1 MREKNLLL
9 GEIFMNYIIVV
20 FKARTETLSFANILR
35 GYNVPFQIINTPRN
49 LNLSCGISVKMP
61 AFRRDI
67 AEEILRK
74 RNFQS
79 FAGIF

>member
-1 MREKNLLL
+1 
-9 GEIFMNYIIVV
+9 MNYIIVV
-20 FKARTETLSFANILR
+20 FKARTETLSFARILK

-61 AFRRDI
+61 AY
-67 AEEILRK
+67 K
-74 RNFQS
+74 RELAQQIISHKHFES

>member
-1 MREKNLLL
+1 
-9 GEIFMNYIIVV
+9 MNYIIVV
-20 FKARTETLSFANILR
+20 FKARTETLSFASILR

-61 AFRRDI
+61 AVKRDLAQYI
-67 AEEILRK
+67 IK
-74 RNFQS
+74 QKSFQS